1 MKIMISEELFMKPK
15 SLSIIWFKFK
25 KMLGYKE
32 RFYPMDKVIHHKDY
46 VTMCNF
52 HNIYINN

>member
-1 MKIMISEELFMKPK
+1 MKIMISEELFMRPK
-15 SLSIIWFKFK
+15 SLSSIWFKFK

-32 RFYPMDKVIHHKDY
+32 RFYPMDKFIHHKGY
-46 VTMCNF
+46 RTIWLF